1 MEKQHISFE
10 NYNDAM
16 QKFTVE
22 ALPEI
27 LQKGHL
33 FFLEAK
39 EFYFQE
45 PEIKE
50 TIDLYLEQLNAHLF
64 SDEEINGNTA
74 SISVLCI
81 RDFLKMHQTIRS
93 KDDLKE
99 FIYTLQQAVSN
110 KEITKNDLYASHIEE
125 IQEKLIMQHN
135 NMSLLDQVK
144 IMINSKWK
152 SELKKIVSQTSM
164 QGIGSLDII
173 ASKQQVKPLP
183 VSPTQKNVLFT
194 SFDQQLTTTGASTFR
209 LPGSMGELLG
219 DLEKFEL
226 AITIEGDQGGGKTR
240 FTYQLADAF
249 ADMGNRVAIFTL
261 EIGGK
266 SDLINRMREE
276 YLKPQNR
283 NRISRA
289 DQLPDG
295 YKTIANATGS
305 FDVIIIDSWNKTG
318 LPSQDFDRLRKQFP
332 NTIFIV
338 IFQRTTGKTIRGGTA
353 PLFDAGINIEVIKAD
368 DTFRNNYAVTTKNRY
383 GITGIKY
390 NIFTKEIIGAVEDS
404 SVSNQNQIEIA

>member
-1 MEKQHISFE
+1 MEKQHISFD

-16 QKFTVE
+16 LKVNVK
-22 ALPEI
+22 ALPKI
-27 LQKGHL
+27 LQKGHQ
-33 FFLEAK
+33 FFLEAR

-50 TIDLYLEQLNAHLF
+50 TIDIYIEQLNAHLF
-64 SDEEINGNTA
+64 SNEEINGHTA
-74 SISVLCI
+74 SVSVLFI
-81 RDFLKMHQTIRS
+81 RDFLKMHRTIRS
-93 KDDLKE
+93 KDELKE
-99 FIYTLQQAVSN
+99 FIYALQKAVSN
-110 KEITKNDLYASHIEE
+110 KEITKDDPYASHIE
-125 IQEKLIMQHN
+125 QLQHKLIAQHN
-135 NMSLLDQVK
+135 EMILAQKVK
-144 IMINSKWK
+144 IIINRKWR
-152 SELKKIVSQTSM
+152 SELQKIIPQTSTK
-164 QGIGSLDII
+164 GLGSVDRMPSRESRNMKI
-173 ASKQQVKPLP
+173 APVK
-183 VSPTQKNVLFT
+183 KNELFT
-194 SFDQQLTTTGASTFR
+194 SFDKQPTITCTPTFR
-209 LPGSMGELLG
+209 LPGAMGELLG

-249 ADMGNRVAIFTL
+249 ASIGNSVAIFTL

-266 SDLINRMREE
+266 SDLITRMKDE
-276 YLKPQNR
+276 YLSPQNR

-295 YKTIANATGS
+295 YNTISNATSG

-318 LPSQDFDRLRKQFP
+318 LPSQDFDRLRKQYP

-353 PLFDAGINIEVIKAD
+353 PLFDAGINIEVIKVD

-390 NIFTKEIIGAVEDS
+390 NIFTKEIIGSAETAPELE
-404 SVSNQNQIEIA
+404 QEHQIETL